1 MIEEIRRACGITPV
15 GAVAEETGPEE
26 VAEDVMAGAG
36 PGEDE
41 EEEFTTRMQIA

>member
-15 GAVAEETGPEE
+15 DAVAGETGPEE
-26 VAEDVMAGAG
+26 VAEDVMAGAE

-41 EEEFTTRMQIA
+41 EEEFTTRM